1 MNETGNSQ
9 GCKQCDMLLR
19 YWLEG
24 KNEVVVRFLQT
35 LFIGHAKGKDVAN
48 QIVDIL
54 QDLGYQ
60 LPLWTKREQNYIEFD
75 QQCSC

>member
-1 MNETGNSQ
+1 MNETGSSQ

-19 YWLEG
+19 YCSEG
-24 KNEVVVRFLQT
+24 KNEVVVGFLQT

-54 QDLGYQ
+54 RGLGYQ

-75 QQCSC
+75 QHCS